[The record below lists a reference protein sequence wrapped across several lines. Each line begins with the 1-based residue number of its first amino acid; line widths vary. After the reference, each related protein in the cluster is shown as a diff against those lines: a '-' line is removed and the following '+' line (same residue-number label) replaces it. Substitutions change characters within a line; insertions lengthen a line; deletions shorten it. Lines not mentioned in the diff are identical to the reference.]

1 MSTYS
6 QIQVGHRL
14 RDERKARGLRQFD
27 VAEAL
32 GVTNDT
38 VCAWETGRK
47 SIKAKSLYDYLMFL
61 ADHSNADCD
70 VLSIDEITG
79 FRPVRKPVEPN
90 GTIYLNAAEAILLD
104 LEQEESEQEYE
115 KELG

>member
-1 MSTYS
+1 MTEYS
-6 QIQVGHRL
+6 QAEVGRRL

-47 SIKAKSLYDYLMFL
+47 NMKAKNLFEYLMFL
-61 ADHSNADCD
+61 SDHTDADADAD
-70 VLSIDEITG
+70 MLSIDSICN
-79 FRPVRKPVEPN
+79 FRPHRMQIAGNTVYVNTAERLQ
-90 GTIYLNAAEAILLD
+90 LNF
-104 LEQEESEQEYE
+104 LEQEEETDE

>member
-6 QIQVGHRL
+6 QIQVGRRL
-14 RDERKARGLRQFD
+14 RDERKARGLRQYD

-47 SIKAKSLYDYLMFL
+47 NIKAKSLYEYLMFL
-61 ADHSNADCD
+61 SDHSNADAD

-79 FRPVRKPVEPN
+79 FRPVMRPVEPS
-90 GTIYLNAAEAILLD
+90 GAIYLNAAEATLLD
-104 LEQEESEQEYE
+104 LERTRSEQEYE

>member
-1 MSTYS
+1 MSEYS
-6 QIQVGHRL
+6 QAQVGRRL

-47 SIKAKSLYDYLMFL
+47 NMKAKNLFEYLMFL
-61 ADHSNADCD
+61 SDQSDADDRMLSMDD
-70 VLSIDEITG
+70 VCN
-79 FRPVRKPVEPN
+79 FRPYRMQIADSTVYV
-90 GTIYLNAAEAILLD
+90 NAAERVQLD
-104 LEQEESEQEYE
+104 FLGQEEEDYE

>member
-6 QIQVGHRL
+6 QAEVGRRL

-47 SIKAKSLYDYLMFL
+47 NIKAKNLYEYLMYL
-61 ADHSNADCD
+61 SENSNADCD

-79 FRPVRKPVEPN
+79 FRPYRMEINN
-90 GTIYLNAAEAILLD
+90 GAVYVNATEQAKLNFLV
-104 LEQEESEQEYE
+104 EQEDEHE